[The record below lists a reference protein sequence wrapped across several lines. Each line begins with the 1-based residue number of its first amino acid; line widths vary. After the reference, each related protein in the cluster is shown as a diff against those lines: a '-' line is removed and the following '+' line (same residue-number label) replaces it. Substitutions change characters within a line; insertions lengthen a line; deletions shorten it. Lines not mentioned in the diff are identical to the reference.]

1 VLSLLQK
8 RRLKRKLAIKA
19 IKLIDDDGANLH
31 DSVLLEIVS
40 DWSFLVDDVFEL
52 EILLLA
58 TLSKGT
64 E

>member
-19 IKLIDDDGANLH
+19 IKLIDDDNGNLH